1 MAQITGP
8 FFADV
13 AGAGQAN
20 SGEIV
25 HVTIVG
31 TDGTRQPILFSHKLI
46 PKLITAILAGG
57 SLASE
62 VRMRRHGIKAAGE
75 PPLRAQALRVRS
87 IDVGVAESRSRL
99 DLIFRLHLQ
108 EGVSFDVALA
118 PELAERLLDG
128 LRQIAGGAEKKC
140 LGAN

>member
-57 SLASE
+57 RLASE
-62 VRMRRHGIKAAGE
+62 VRMSGHGIKAAAE
-75 PPLRAQALRVRS
+75 PLRAQALRVRS
-87 IDVGVAESRSRL
+87 IDVGVAESRGRL

-108 EGVSFDVALA
+108 DGVSFDVALA
-118 PELAERLLDG
+118 PELAERLLDA
-128 LRQIAGGAEKKC
+128 LRQIAGGAEKTC